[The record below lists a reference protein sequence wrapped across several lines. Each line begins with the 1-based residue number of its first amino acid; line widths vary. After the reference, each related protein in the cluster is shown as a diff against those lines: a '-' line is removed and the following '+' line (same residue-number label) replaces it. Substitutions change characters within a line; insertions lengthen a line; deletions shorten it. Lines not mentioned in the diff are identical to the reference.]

1 MKLRNIV
8 IFTVS
13 MTCVT
18 NVSWARDES
27 PPCTVAKESE
37 ITQLFDRWNDS
48 LKTKNPDNVVANYA
62 EDAVLLPTL
71 SNKPR
76 TNHAEMRD
84 YFVHFLEKS
93 PVGKID
99 MRVVKMG
106 CDFAI
111 DTGLYTFTV
120 KEGEET
126 KTVAARYTF
135 TYQLKD
141 GKWLISSHHSSAMP
155 EKAPK

>member
-1 MKLRNIV
+1 MKLKFFV
-8 IFTVS
+8 VFAVS
-13 MTCVT
+13 MSCLI
-18 NVSWARDES
+18 NVAWARDES
-27 PPCTVAKESE
+27 PACVFAKESE
-37 ITQLFDRWNDS
+37 ITQLFDRWNES

-62 EDAVLLPTL
+62 ADAVLLPTL

-99 MRVVKMG
+99 MRVVKIG
-106 CDFAI
+106 CNFAI

-120 KEGEET
+120 KAGEET
-126 KTVAARYTF
+126 KTVPARYTF
-135 TYQLKD
+135 TYEFQD

-155 EKAPK
+155 EKVEK